1 MDKFKTLFS
10 ICLLSLLYATIFYGV
25 YVFLKIFMTPEL
37 SIFIVLF
44 LLSLL
49 LSALIYNEDK
59 SIHLNNLSDEEIEII
74 TFILNNYPREM
85 ALKFKEQIVENSQE
99 WFIKLLPIT
108 QFYKSLRDKIYEIQ
122 AKYVF
127 ENNEQE

>member
-1 MDKFKTLFS
+1 M
-10 ICLLSLLYATIFYGV
+10 
-25 YVFLKIFMTPEL
+25 
-37 SIFIVLF
+37 
-44 LLSLL
+44 
-49 LSALIYNEDK
+49 
-59 SIHLNNLSDEEIEII
+59 NNLSDEEIEII

>member
-1 MDKFKTLFS
+1 M
-10 ICLLSLLYATIFYGV
+10 
-25 YVFLKIFMTPEL
+25 
-37 SIFIVLF
+37 
-44 LLSLL
+44 
-49 LSALIYNEDK
+49 
-59 SIHLNNLSDEEIEII
+59 NNLSDEEIEII

-127 ENNEQE
+127 ENNEYMLVRKKWTANEYIEKSIIK